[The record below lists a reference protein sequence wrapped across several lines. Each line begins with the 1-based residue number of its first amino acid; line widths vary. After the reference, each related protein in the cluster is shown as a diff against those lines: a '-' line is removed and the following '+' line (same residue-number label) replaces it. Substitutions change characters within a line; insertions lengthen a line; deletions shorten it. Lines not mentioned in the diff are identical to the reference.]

1 MNITLMINV
10 KSDKFDGN
18 SFLKFDGNF
27 HNENL
32 KNNYNRQFGFLKYFI
47 EI

>member
-1 MNITLMINV
+1 MNITLMLDV

-18 SFLKFDGNF
+18 SFLKFDINF

-32 KNNYNRQFGFLKYFI
+32 ENNR
-47 EI
+47 